1 MESLKDKYEQEVA
14 RLVAL
19 KVTLDVEEGRLKF
32 LPPLGLLVG
41 LAVGALTKP
50 AYGLLP
56 IALSLVMVGTGLYL
70 TRVHK
75 MERDYNLGRAR
86 KELAR
91 LVAEE
96 RAGAARTAEAP
107 AVEAGVSSPDEG
119 RAGSDV

>member
-1 MESLKDKYEQEVA
+1 MESLKEKYEQEVA

-19 KVTLDVEEGRLKF
+19 KVTLDVEEARLKF
-32 LPPLGLLVG
+32 LPPIGLLVG
-41 LAVGALTKP
+41 LAVGALSKP

-96 RAGAARTAEAP
+96 RAAAARKAEAS
-107 AVEAGVSSPDEG
+107 AAEAGG
-119 RAGSDV
+119 TGSGTVRTGDDA